1 MDTDVDIFC
10 EKGCKW
16 PGSGSKYCG
25 MLKLYWNCSDCKAG
39 SVKHAAKAI
48 AASLAKASAALGTAH
63 TEAVQQLM
71 AALESGGYS
80 ADMKATA
87 KSLGEDAKILSTII
101 NKLADQMNK

>member
-16 PGSGSKYCG
+16 PGSLSKYCG
-25 MLKLYWNCSDCKAG
+25 MLKYYWICSDCKAG
-39 SVKHAAKAI
+39 SVQYRQTYSCFVGEVHTAKAI
-48 AASLAKASAALGTAH
+48 VASLAKASAALGTAH

-87 KSLGEDAKILSTII
+87 KSLDEDAK
-101 NKLADQMNK
+101 